1 MACGHP
7 FFGAEL
13 LIEWSLLGEKAFWF
27 LIWWE
32 RRSHGVQSFSIAW
45 FSRNISWPWVQGDT
59 LLSFNCGH
67 LPAHLFPF
75 SSLGQKFWNF
85 QVAFKWPRRAS
96 SLRPPR
102 GSICSP
108 NQTLLHPNPF
118 RGTDSALPPPVCSK
132 PRRPHQGSQ
141 SNESTETDETFGE
154 GGDSLLKQFE
164 NESRLGRG
172 QTHRKWRKDFWSD
185 ELEKEGPL
193 KPDEIQW
200 GQVQGAC

>member
-1 MACGHP
+1 MSCLGVPETCLPDEEMEKTGWLAVSLIILNQKSMACGHP

-27 LIWWE
+27 IIWWE

-96 SLRPPR
+96 SSGRLLCP
-102 GSICSP
+102 SYSVTSP
-108 NQTLLHPNPF
+108 FTSPF
-118 RGTDSALPPPVCSK
+118 WFRNS
-132 PRRPHQGSQ
+132 
-141 SNESTETDETFGE
+141 
-154 GGDSLLKQFE
+154 
-164 NESRLGRG
+164 
-172 QTHRKWRKDFWSD
+172 
-185 ELEKEGPL
+185 
-193 KPDEIQW
+193 
-200 GQVQGAC
+200 